1 MELFFCCGL
10 AYYKVKNFKKASK
23 YLNEVILVGK
33 INFQSMVYKASRLLA
48 IVIHY
53 EDSNLEYLQYA
64 MRSYKRSSGNKEK
77 LLKTEVVVFK
87 TLKFHPDKNNYIKNK
102 VMWNKILPS
111 ISAIQKDK
119 YEMQLGKYFD
129 FTGWI
134 ETKFKIAH

>member
-10 AYYKVKNFKKASK
+10 TYYKAKNLKKAGK
-23 YLNEVILVGK
+23 YLNEVILFGK

-48 IVIHY
+48 MVIHY

-77 LLKTEVVVFK
+77 LLKTEVVIFK
-87 TLKFHPDKNNYIKNK
+87 TLKFHPDKNGHIKNE

-111 ISAIQKDK
+111 ISAIEKDK

-134 ETKFKIAH
+134 KTKFKIVN